1 MMKKHVTACLTAAA
15 VLAAPVAVSGTLTAG
30 AIAQEASAP
39 APAADQ
45 KPDVLGRPTVS
56 EKQVSDEEGYFD
68 SAHGEGVKIYYRK
81 QKVANPRGAVVLAH
95 GVSEHSGRYDYVA
108 KRLLDAGYSVYRV
121 DHRGHGKSAGGSVP
135 LGHIDNFQ
143 YILDDFDHVVDMAK
157 EENQGVKTFLLGH
170 SMGSL
175 TVEAYGIREP
185 GKVDGIITNG
195 GGAPLNL
202 SGKNVAGKNITP
214 DDISETQKKL
224 DPTIFERLPLA
235 QLTRFNAHY
244 AQNLIPHRTE
254 IGAQSPE
261 WSKNIRLSNPFTDGV
276 STSQAVKDE
285 YASSPLIAQKTSAGT
300 ALQLAAIA
308 NYDAVNAD
316 LFTAPTLI
324 MHGTKDGIVPPYFSQ
339 DWYNSISSEDVEY
352 VTWEGQKHEVFN
364 EPAADQALDTVVD
377 WLDRHA

>member
-1 MMKKHVTACLTAAA
+1 M
-15 VLAAPVAVSGTLTAG
+15 
-30 AIAQEASAP
+30 
-39 APAADQ
+39 
-45 KPDVLGRPTVS
+45 
-56 EKQVSDEEGYFD
+56 
-68 SAHGEGVKIYYRK
+68 
-81 QKVANPRGAVVLAH
+81 
-95 GVSEHSGRYDYVA
+95 
-108 KRLLDAGYSVYRV
+108 
-121 DHRGHGKSAGGSVP
+121 
-135 LGHIDNFQ
+135 
-143 YILDDFDHVVDMAK
+143 
-157 EENQGVKTFLLGH
+157 
-170 SMGSL
+170 
-175 TVEAYGIREP
+175 
-185 GKVDGIITNG
+185 
-195 GGAPLNL
+195 
-202 SGKNVAGKNITP
+202 
-214 DDISETQKKL
+214 
-224 DPTIFERLPLA
+224 PLA
-235 QLTRFNAHY
+235 QLTSFNAHY

-261 WSKNIRLSNPFTDGV
+261 WSKDIKLSNPFTDGV